1 MNFHK
6 FSILAVFFLFL
17 MIILSSIEGSR
28 ITHSY
33 IFAFDKLI
41 HFFEYCLLGILLIYL
56 FSGASKY
63 PIAAGLIAGVFYSFI
78 DELYQST
85 VFGRSS
91 SVFDVIADV
100 VGLIFSV
107 FIVKFVFK
115 SYSYD

>member
-1 MNFHK
+1 MKIQK
-6 FSILAVFFLFL
+6 FSILTIFFLFL
-17 MIILSSIEGSR
+17 MIVASSIEGSSMP
-28 ITHSY
+28 HSY
-33 IFAFDKLI
+33 IFSFDKLI
-41 HFFEYCLLGILLIYL
+41 HFVEYCILGTFLIYV

-63 PIAAGLIAGVFYSFI
+63 PISAGLIAGVFYSFI

-85 VFGRSS
+85 VSGRSS

-115 SYSYD
+115 SYRYD

>member
-1 MNFHK
+1 MNSQK
-6 FSILAVFFLFL
+6 FSILTVFFLFL
-17 MIILSSIEGSR
+17 MIILSSIEGSS
-28 ITHSY
+28 IPHSY
-33 IFAFDKLI
+33 IFTFDKLI
-41 HFFEYCLLGILLIYL
+41 HFVEYCLLGIFLIYM

-63 PIAAGLIAGVFYSFI
+63 PISAGLIAGVFYSFI

-91 SVFDVIADV
+91 SIFDVIPDV

-115 SYSYD
+115 SYRYD